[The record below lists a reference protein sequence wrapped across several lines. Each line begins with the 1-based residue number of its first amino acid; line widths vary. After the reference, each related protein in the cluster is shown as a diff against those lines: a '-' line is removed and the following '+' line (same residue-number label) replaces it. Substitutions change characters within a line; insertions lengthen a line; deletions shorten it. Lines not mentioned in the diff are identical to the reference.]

1 MIPQVDWDPQ
11 SYGFMFGL
19 FEYMPTCPHC
29 RKCFDSGLI
38 TPVHELM
45 HCLGFVHEHTR
56 PDRDNFVAVNTDN
69 IVAGAE
75 KNFEKRKQGYSD
87 FFDEGSVNAE
97 HSPYDVSSVLHYGPK
112 DFSAN
117 GTEVITFLHGLP
129 DETWPESAP
138 EDPLSLI
145 DQVISC

>member
-1 MIPQVDWDPQ
+1 
-11 SYGFMFGL
+11 
-19 FEYMPTCPHC
+19 
-29 RKCFDSGLI
+29 
-38 TPVHELM
+38 M

-112 DFSAN
+112 DFAVN

-138 EDPLSLI
+138 EDPLSVI
-145 DQVISC
+145 DQVMSC